1 MVVNPTHRSAVGVCK
16 LHFGCIAQEV
26 MLIMEK
32 HKLDPLQYGMVQYDE
47 EADIFSVNYA
57 ELNSFCIAA
66 LSRRLTAINQ
76 IS

>member
-1 MVVNPTHRSAVGVCK
+1 
-16 LHFGCIAQEV
+16 
-26 MLIMEK
+26 MEK